1 MAGAAV
7 GVVASTAA
15 VTKLQSKRLDAGG
28 VLLHN
33 ALVGRD
39 DPTSL
44 TRQEVVD
51 IGQRYATGCLMPD
64 AQAPSS
70 DTSYHPQGI
79 MDIFPK
85 CPGCCCPV
93 LLYALHTWQAF
104 MLWPQLIRAL
114 CLNQPALIPAALRRV
129 GGDLSLKLVD
139 ELKRMYDTY
148 LESVVPPGST
158 PLK

>member
-28 VLLHN
+28 VLLQN

-51 IGQRYATGCLMPD
+51 IGQRCANQILSRLCCLR
-64 AQAPSS
+64 S
-70 DTSYHPQGI
+70 
-79 MDIFPK
+79 
-85 CPGCCCPV
+85 
-93 LLYALHTWQAF
+93 LYDMQ
-104 MLWPQLIRAL
+104 RA
-114 CLNQPALIPAALRRV
+114 AARRV
-129 GGDLSLKLVD
+129 
-139 ELKRMYDTY
+139 
-148 LESVVPPGST
+148 
-158 PLK
+158 